1 MHYISEF
8 SLPFTTVLTTVINNI
23 ICNNLKEKKED
34 NFHSEFPTVYQYVHK
49 SEGIIIDKLNVLQCI
64 SIMHFM
70 LHNQINMGYNLKYFI
85 ILKDDNSNI
94 KFA

>member
-23 ICNNLKEKKED
+23 ICNNLKEKEED

-49 SEGIIIDKLNVLQCI
+49 FKGIIIDKLYVLQCT
-64 SIMHFM
+64 ST
-70 LHNQINMGYNLKYFI
+70 LCYI
-85 ILKDDNSNI
+85 IKLTWVTI
-94 KFA
+94 